1 MGGMHV
7 LQTALV
13 YFILIGYSKNS
24 IFHDFFL
31 QQGKMKFKK
40 CYGIF
45 RPKLDYDNTMMHFA

>member
-13 YFILIGYSKNS
+13 YFILIGYSENS

-31 QQGKMKFKK
+31 QQGVMKFKK
-40 CYGIF
+40 CYWIF
-45 RPKLDYDNTMMHFA
+45 RPKLVL